1 MARKISISFVIAG
14 VVCFVVF
21 MGGCAPGGEQ
31 AVKTEPERK
40 ETPLQPEAKEPTAVV
55 EQAPEPQVE
64 PEPAP
69 PTETEQGVS
78 LSLMPIAGEQA
89 TYRVTTQAQRS
100 VKWEG
105 PVGDDD
111 LFEESRN
118 DSVLEMVYSELI
130 MDVGDKAEA
139 VAQITTEKIK
149 YHSIVKNQTVLDFD
163 SSRAAD
169 ADSPLAK
176 LIGRSYTIQFTP
188 GNRIPIVSDLSG
200 ARSLMSGNSP
210 AERVGLRIFSP
221 EVIRVHHGSLSLPGP
236 ARTLKQGEGWSR
248 VKTFDFGLMG
258 LKSYE
263 KLYTFKDLEQSNG
276 RRIAAIEMKAIP
288 TAEVERQFKKRQNE
302 VQLPESFDTTD
313 TYTGEALLD
322 IDDGRI
328 EKCHEELHA
337 NWVAALP
344 GEGQEGPVVLKMSAV
359 RTYDLERI
367 D

>member
-1 MARKISISFVIAG
+1 MTKSMIFSLSIAG
-14 VVCFVVF
+14 ALCFVVF

-40 ETPLQPEAKEPTAVV
+40 ETTLQPEAKEPTAVA

-130 MDVGDKAEA
+130 MNVGDKARA
-139 VAQITTEKIK
+139 TAQITIEKIK
-149 YHSIVKNQTVLDFD
+149 YYSVVKNQTVLDFD

-169 ADSPLAK
+169 ADSPL
-176 LIGRSYTIQFTP
+176 GPSSSRP
-188 GNRIPIVSDLSG
+188 GTHRRWQSSRLARPSG
-200 ARSLMSGNSP
+200 CRAWRW
-210 AERVGLRIFSP
+210 RVP
-221 EVIRVHHGSLSLPGP
+221 
-236 ARTLKQGEGWSR
+236 
-248 VKTFDFGLMG
+248 
-258 LKSYE
+258 
-263 KLYTFKDLEQSNG
+263 
-276 RRIAAIEMKAIP
+276 
-288 TAEVERQFKKRQNE
+288 
-302 VQLPESFDTTD
+302 
-313 TYTGEALLD
+313 
-322 IDDGRI
+322 
-328 EKCHEELHA
+328 
-337 NWVAALP
+337 
-344 GEGQEGPVVLKMSAV
+344 
-359 RTYDLERI
+359 
-367 D
+367 